1 MHGFGVFT
9 RGRLPWNISLFY
21 GVQDQEFDACATT
34 IPSAYQKF
42 EIIMRNGK
50 GCRGQPSRGTVSL
63 GIPWFL
69 SAKSL
74 VSFIGSDPV
83 PALVPGW
90 LAPVSG
96 SGIIIQGRLM
106 VKGIAGFLPA
116 PETAGFKIQGKIC
129 RLPQAVGT
137 DKNSKNKIQGLSL
150 FRVFIFFNA

>member
-1 MHGFGVFT
+1 LKLGNIPDNAMHGFGVFA
-9 RGRLPWNISLFY
+9 RGPFPWNISLFY
-21 GVQDQEFDACATT
+21 GVQDQEFDPCATT

-50 GCRGQPSRGTVSL
+50 GCRGQPSRGAVSL
-63 GIPWFL
+63 EFSWFL
-69 SAKSL
+69 PGKSL
-74 VSFIGSDPV
+74 VFFIGSDPV

-129 RLPQAVGT
+129 RLTLGCG
-137 DKNSKNKIQGLSL
+137 NS
-150 FRVFIFFNA
+150 